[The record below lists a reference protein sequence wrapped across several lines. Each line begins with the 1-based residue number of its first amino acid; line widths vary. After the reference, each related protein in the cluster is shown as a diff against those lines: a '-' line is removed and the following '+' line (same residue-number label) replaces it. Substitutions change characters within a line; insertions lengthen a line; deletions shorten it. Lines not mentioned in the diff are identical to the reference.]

1 MNDFQKVQD
10 YQKARDAFFRGEV
23 ALYRDNAQVTLDDI
37 FKELMSCSLLATKA
51 FEEFKIDNFEEYI
64 THFAGRYLIE
74 ILFGQPTRK
83 ILTSMENDYKKYF
96 ADAIYALG
104 GFEKAELLDN
114 LNLTMEPTDA

>member
-1 MNDFQKVQD
+1 MNDFQKVQE

-23 ALYRDNAQVTLDDI
+23 ALYRDNAQITLDDV
-37 FKELMSCSLLATKA
+37 FKELMSCSPLATKA
-51 FEEFKIDNFEEYI
+51 FEEFKIDNFENYI

-104 GFEKAELLDN
+104 GFEKAKLLDN